1 MCSLWRENYSKDIP
15 SLSYKIAYF
24 HSLTT
29 LLPSISLPFLP
40 SIHKKNGVF
49 ALLSSKSSIFV
60 GRKRS

>member
-24 HSLTT
+24 HALTT
-29 LLPSISLPFLP
+29 LFPPFHFP
-40 SIHKKNGVF
+40 FSPQFIKKMEVF
-49 ALLSSKSSIFV
+49 ALLSPKSCIFV

>member
-40 SIHKKNGVF
+40 SIHKKMEFLHYFPQKVVY
-49 ALLSSKSSIFV
+49 L
-60 GRKRS
+60 

>member
-29 LLPSISLPFLP
+29 LLPSIFFPFL
-40 SIHKKNGVF
+40 SSNHKKEEFF
-49 ALLSSKSSIFV
+49 ALLSPKSSIFV

>member
-40 SIHKKNGVF
+40 SIHKKMEFLHYFPQKAVY
-49 ALLSSKSSIFV
+49 L
-60 GRKRS
+60 

>member
-24 HSLTT
+24 HSFTT

-40 SIHKKNGVF
+40 SIHKKMEFLHCFPQKVVY
-49 ALLSSKSSIFV
+49 L
-60 GRKRS
+60 